1 NICPGPW
8 AKTMRSLGEFR
19 LDAVQKLP
27 VRLQDLLRARDQR
40 GAVGAVEALGDER
53 ATCLRVLDVEVLVQV
68 EVRRGGLAVDAIAL
82 APGVQL
88 CEAVH
93 WRFPSSA
100 TGGAML
106 PCRPCAPPSGRS
118 LGRCSRAASTG

>member
-1 NICPGPW
+1 MERGVVDQYLRVGKSFEPSPAAASNICPGPW

-40 GAVGAVEALGDER
+40 VAVGAVEALGDER

-68 EVRRGGLAVDAIAL
+68 EVRRGGLAV
-82 APGVQL
+82 
-88 CEAVH
+88 
-93 WRFPSSA
+93 
-100 TGGAML
+100 
-106 PCRPCAPPSGRS
+106 
-118 LGRCSRAASTG
+118 